1 VCAQNRCERLTI
13 GLIRTDGCGP
23 RASTLLN
30 GISIRSPMATFPDK
44 GARVYG
50 ELDQLDDGRWQL
62 RFVRTLS
69 HPLEK
74 VWRAITEP
82 EHLAHWFPTTIEG
95 ERAAG
100 ARLRFSFPGG
110 EAPPVEGEMIEYQ
123 PLSTVEFR
131 WGTDIVRLEL
141 RPVGET
147 TELTLLDTL
156 DERGKAA
163 RDGAGWHGCLDALEA
178 DLNDDEN
185 SREAMGSWRELQAQ
199 YAERFGPEAATIGPP
214 QGME

>member
-1 VCAQNRCERLTI
+1 
-13 GLIRTDGCGP
+13 
-23 RASTLLN
+23 
-30 GISIRSPMATFPDK
+30 
-44 GARVYG
+44 VYG
-50 ELDQLDDGRWQL
+50 ELEQLDDGRWQL
-62 RFVRTLS
+62 RFVRKLS
-69 HPLEK
+69 HPVGK

-100 ARLRFSFPGG
+100 ATLRFTLPGG
-110 EAPPVEGEMIEYQ
+110 QAPPFEGEMLEYQ
-123 PLSTVEFR
+123 PQSSMELR

-141 RPVGET
+141 RPVGES

-178 DLNDDEN
+178 ELSGDEN
-185 SREAMGSWRELQAQ
+185 AREALNSWRVLQAR
-199 YAERFGPEAATIGPP
+199 YAESFGPEAATIGPP
-214 QGME
+214 EGME